1 MEDATCPK
9 CKSHKLVKGKAAYGC
24 SNFKECGFKIPFD
37 FMSKKLT
44 DKQILDLV
52 TKQKTGKMTG
62 LINPTTGEKVA
73 GKIILDM
80 NFNLEFEQI

>member
-1 MEDATCPK
+1 
-9 CKSHKLVKGKAAYGC
+9 
-24 SNFKECGFKIPFD
+24 
-37 FMSKKLT
+37 MSKKLT

-62 LINPTTGEKVA
+62 LIDPTNGEKVA

-80 NFNLEFEQI
+80 NYNLEFEQI